1 MTLLES
7 DSTTE
12 PKGVSEMGTSGS
24 EQKLRPPVSRRRS
37 FLTATFVVFIVG
49 CLYSMW
55 DIGVNPLT
63 FWTERQDII
72 NLLDRMWTPRIDEP
86 RLVWEAALDTFLMA
100 FAGTALGVFLAI
112 PIAFLSANNVVKNR
126 FVRGAARAFIVVTRA
141 LPELIL
147 ALIFVRVYS
156 IGVLPGVLALG
167 LHSIGMLGKLFS
179 DSIEQIDTGP
189 REGVVASGA
198 ARLQEITTGIL
209 PQVIPSFIAIS
220 LYRLDINFRAST
232 LLGLVGAGG
241 IGLQIRAHQGSLDY
255 QQLLGVTLV
264 IIVLIAIV
272 EIISSRVRAVI
283 LGHDDGPKKKG
294 VLATLGLG
302 HTVEAEDFRPAD
314 GANAELPFDREAL
327 RPPWNRDRIV
337 TWIFG
342 SSCLAMLI
350 LAFTVPDLSFIEMV
364 QGFPQIPET
373 FNNLIP
379 RNMDWWEDRWGE
391 LLVETVQMGFA
402 ATGLSLIFAIPTALL
417 AARNVAPARWIYNA
431 ARSFILGVRALP
443 DLIVAVIFVAALG
456 LGPQP
461 GVLALAIGLYG
472 FSTKLFADSIEE
484 IKEGPRDGVRATG
497 ASGLQETF
505 TSVLPQAMPAIIG
518 HSLYVL
524 DVSLRAS
531 TVLGIVGAG
540 GIGFPLVQGTRLF
553 QFELVGGLLICIF
566 ALVYAIEILAAW
578 VRKQVI

>member
-1 MTLLES
+1 MTLLE
-7 DSTTE
+7 TGPAGETE
-12 PKGVSEMGTSGS
+12 VATAIGS
-24 EQKLRPPVSRRRS
+24 PRVGKSLRPPPSRRRNL
-37 FLTATFVVFIVG
+37 LTAILLTFIGG

-63 FWTERQDII
+63 FWTERQDIF
-72 NLLDRMWTPRIDEP
+72 NLLDRMWSPRIDEP
-86 RLVWEAALDTFLMA
+86 RLVWEAAIDTFLMA
-100 FAGTALGVFLAI
+100 FAGTALGIFLAI
-112 PIAFLSANNVVKNR
+112 PIAFLSANNVTKNR

-156 IGVLPGVLALG
+156 IGVLPGVLALA

-179 DSIEQIDTGP
+179 DSIEQIDPGP

-198 ARLQEITTGIL
+198 GRYQEITTGIL

-220 LYRLDINFRAST
+220 LYRLDINFRGAT

-264 IIVLIAIV
+264 IIVLIAVV
-272 EIISSRVRAVI
+272 EVISSKVRAVI
-283 LGHDDGPKKKG
+283 LGHDAGPNKKG

-302 HTVEAEDFRPAD
+302 HKVRAEDFRPAD
-314 GANAELPFDREAL
+314 GAIAELPFDRETL
-327 RPPWNRDRIV
+327 RPPWNRDRV
-337 TWIFG
+337 VMWLFSG
-342 SSCLAMLI
+342 SCLAMLV
-350 LAFTVPDLSFIEMV
+350 LAFTIPDLSFIEMV
-364 QGFPQIPET
+364 QGLPQIPET

-379 RNMDWWEDRWGE
+379 RSMDWWEDRWGE
-391 LLVETVQMGFA
+391 LLIETVQMGFA
-402 ATGLSLIFAIPTALL
+402 ATGLSLVFAIPTALL
-417 AARNVAPARWIYNA
+417 AARNVAPARWVYNVT
-431 ARSFILGVRALP
+431 RSFILGVRALP

-497 ASGLQETF
+497 ASGVQETF
-505 TSVLPQAMPAIIG
+505 ASVFPQAMPAIIG

-553 QFELVGGLLICIF
+553 QFELVGGLLICVF
-566 ALVYAIEILAAW
+566 VLVYAIELLSTW

>member
-12 PKGVSEMGTSGS
+12 PKGVSEMVTSGF
-24 EQKLRPPVSRRRS
+24 EQQLRPPVSRRRS
-37 FLTATFVVFIVG
+37 LLAATFVVFIVG

-112 PIAFLSANNVVKNR
+112 PIAFLSANNIVKNR

-198 ARLQEITTGIL
+198 GRLQEITTGIL

-302 HTVEAEDFRPAD
+302 HTVKAEDFRPAD

-337 TWIFG
+337 MWIFG

-402 ATGLSLIFAIPTALL
+402 ATGLSLVFAIPTAML

>member
-1 MTLLES
+1 
-7 DSTTE
+7 
-12 PKGVSEMGTSGS
+12 
-24 EQKLRPPVSRRRS
+24 
-37 FLTATFVVFIVG
+37 
-49 CLYSMW
+49 
-55 DIGVNPLT
+55 
-63 FWTERQDII
+63 
-72 NLLDRMWTPRIDEP
+72 
-86 RLVWEAALDTFLMA
+86 
-100 FAGTALGVFLAI
+100 
-112 PIAFLSANNVVKNR
+112 
-126 FVRGAARAFIVVTRA
+126 
-141 LPELIL
+141 
-147 ALIFVRVYS
+147 
-156 IGVLPGVLALG
+156 
-167 LHSIGMLGKLFS
+167 
-179 DSIEQIDTGP
+179 
-189 REGVVASGA
+189 
-198 ARLQEITTGIL
+198 
-209 PQVIPSFIAIS
+209 
-220 LYRLDINFRAST
+220 
-232 LLGLVGAGG
+232 
-241 IGLQIRAHQGSLDY
+241 
-255 QQLLGVTLV
+255 
-264 IIVLIAIV
+264 
-272 EIISSRVRAVI
+272 
-283 LGHDDGPKKKG
+283 
-294 VLATLGLG
+294 
-302 HTVEAEDFRPAD
+302 
-314 GANAELPFDREAL
+314 
-327 RPPWNRDRIV
+327 
-337 TWIFG
+337 
-342 SSCLAMLI
+342 
-350 LAFTVPDLSFIEMV
+350 MV

>member
-1 MTLLES
+1 MTTLLEADTVVQS
-7 DSTTE
+7 PAPSSPGE
-12 PKGVSEMGTSGS
+12 QQVS
-24 EQKLRPPVSRRRS
+24 PPLTRRRAT
-37 FLTATFVVFIVG
+37 LTSIGVVFALACI
-49 CLYSMW
+49 YSMW
-55 DIGVNPLT
+55 SIGVNPLT
-63 FWTERQDII
+63 FWTERQDIF
-72 NLLDRMWTPRIDEP
+72 NLLNRMWPPRIDEP

-100 FAGTALGVFLAI
+100 FAGTALGIALAI
-112 PIAFLSANNVVKNR
+112 PIAFMSASNVTRNPVI
-126 FVRGAARAFIVVTRA
+126 RGVARAFIVVTRA

-179 DSIEQIDTGP
+179 DSIEQIDPGP
-189 REGVVASGA
+189 RDGVIATGA
-198 ARLQEITTGIL
+198 GRFQEITTGIL

-255 QQLLGVTLV
+255 EQLLGVTLV

-272 EIISSRVRAVI
+272 EIISSKVRAVI
-283 LGHDDGPKKKG
+283 LGHDDAKAKG
-294 VLATLGLG
+294 GFIRSRFSAHKVDA
-302 HTVEAEDFRPAD
+302 AQFKPAPGSPLD
-314 GANAELPFDREAL
+314 VAFDRTTL
-327 RPPWNRDRIV
+327 RPPWNRERIIMWAFSG
-337 TWIFG
+337 T
-342 SSCLAMLI
+342 CLAMLV
-350 LAFTVPDLSFIEMV
+350 LAFTIPDMSFIELV
-364 QGFPQIPET
+364 AGLPDIPQT
-373 FNNLIP
+373 FNRLIP
-379 RNMDWWEDRWGE
+379 RNLDWWDDRWGE

-402 ATGLSLIFAIPTALL
+402 ATGLSLILAIPTALL
-417 AARNVAPARWIYNA
+417 AARNVAPARWVYNVS
-431 ARSFILGVRALP
+431 RSFILGVPALP

-456 LGPQP
+456 HGPEP
-461 GVLALAIGLYG
+461 GVLALTIGLYG

-484 IKEGPRDGVRATG
+484 VKEGPRDGVRATG
-497 ASGLQETF
+497 ASGVQETV
-505 TSVLPQAMPAIIG
+505 TSVLPQAMPAIVG

-553 QFELVGGLLICIF
+553 QFDLVGGLLICVF
-566 ALVYAIEILAAW
+566 VLVYAIELLSTW

>member
-1 MTLLES
+1 MTLLDES
-7 DSTTE
+7 SVREAKVAAEVVSPGEGKGLTPPST
-12 PKGVSEMGTSGS
+12 
-24 EQKLRPPVSRRRS
+24 RRRNL
-37 FLTATFVVFIVG
+37 LTAILVAFIG
-49 CLYSMW
+49 ACLYSMW

-63 FWTERQDII
+63 FWTERQDIF
-72 NLLDRMWTPRIDEP
+72 NLLDRMWAPRIDEP

-100 FAGTALGVFLAI
+100 FAGTALGIFLAI
-112 PIAFLSANNVVKNR
+112 PIAFLSANNVTKNR
-126 FVRGAARAFIVVTRA
+126 VIRGVARAFIVVTRA

-179 DSIEQIDTGP
+179 DSIEQIDPGP
-189 REGVVASGA
+189 REGVIASGA
-198 ARLQEITTGIL
+198 GRFQEITTGIL

-255 QQLLGVTLV
+255 EQLLGVTLV

-272 EIISSRVRAVI
+272 EIVSSKVRAVI

-302 HTVEAEDFRPAD
+302 HKVQAEDFRPAD
-314 GANAELPFDREAL
+314 PTTAELPFDRETL

-337 TWIFG
+337 MWVFG
-342 SSCLAMLI
+342 GSCLAMLV

-364 QGFPQIPET
+364 QGLPEIPEI

-379 RNMDWWEDRWGE
+379 RNMDWWDDRWGE
-391 LLVETVQMGFA
+391 LLIETVQMGFA
-402 ATGLSLIFAIPTALL
+402 ATGLSLVFAIPTALL
-417 AARNVAPARWIYNA
+417 AARNVAPARWVYNLT
-431 ARSFILGVRALP
+431 RSFILGVRALP

-497 ASGLQETF
+497 ASGVQETF
-505 TSVLPQAMPAIIG
+505 TSVLPQAMPSIIG

-566 ALVYAIEILAAW
+566 VLVYAIELLSTW